1 MPKPQILATKISSTL
16 GRGKIFLVCFEL
28 SIPGQ
33 KKMAMFHQHI
43 KKAKILVV
51 GNCGFTFPF
60 SNGSITKEVLSKQ
73 SDVRSFNFTP
83 ARKMLK
89 DKTFQTSQKL
99 DKSRACNTVA
109 SNTYQLDEYIFIHYH
124 RPIHIQSNTNSLFYV
139 LHDHLCLRSL
149 TGKKMKQMPTMQVI
163 GTK

>member
-60 SNGSITKEVLSKQ
+60 SNGSITKEMLSKT
-73 SDVRSFNFTP
+73 SEVSFSRLQGKCFKNKTAQVGHVTRLLVTP
-83 ARKMLK
+83 I
-89 DKTFQTSQKL
+89 
-99 DKSRACNTVA
+99 N
-109 SNTYQLDEYIFIHYH
+109 EYIFIHYH
-124 RPIHIQSNTNSLFYV
+124 HPIHIQSNPNSLFYARR
-139 LHDHLCLRSL
+139 DHLCLRSL
-149 TGKKMKQMPTMQVI
+149 TGKEMKQMPTM
-163 GTK
+163 